1 VRRREFK
8 FEPARDALLSV
19 LAATLLLWAAVISN
33 RAAPSVAPP
42 KIHGKYELT
51 FAGPGPGSGTAV
63 VTPNAVKIDGTM
75 TDAQGNEITFS
86 ATKLPIDRST
96 YHFKGTGMLGNSPAT
111 ITGRLDP
118 DDATVKKCRIAAT
131 FVAADGRAGRIVGA
145 SK

>member
-1 VRRREFK
+1 MRRRDFK
-8 FEPARDALLSV
+8 FEPARDVLLSV
-19 LAATLLLWAAVISN
+19 LAATLLLWATVISKN
-33 RAAPSVAPP
+33 PRPSVAAP
-42 KIHGKYELT
+42 KIHGRYELT
-51 FAGPGPGSGTAV
+51 FAGPGPGRGTAQ

-75 TDAQGNEITFS
+75 KDAQGNEITFL
-86 ATKLPIDRST
+86 AAKLPIDRST

-145 SK
+145 K